1 MKADF
6 ILNLIVFIISLDF
19 IIDLVTGILNYKN
32 FEKKLPNNVNDIY
45 SKEEYLK
52 SQQYKKENFRFE
64 LITSIFTYIII
75 IGILLNG
82 ILGYLDSFLRTL
94 TFENELSLSLLFF
107 ASIYLIND
115 LLKTPFQLYRIF
127 VIEEKYGFNKMKIS
141 IFIFDKIKGYF
152 ISIVIGVLLITP
164 LLVFIMLYPSDFWI
178 YFWVVISL
186 FLIFI
191 NMFYTSLIV
200 PLFNKLEVL
209 EDGDLKEKLN
219 SYANKVG
226 FALSNIFVIDGS
238 KRSTKANAY
247 FSGFGKNKKVVLY
260 DTLIK
265 NHTNDELV
273 AVLAHEIGHYKL
285 RHIISNMIFSILST
299 GLMLY
304 IMSKFLYNSEIS
316 YALGGN
322 ISFRHFEI
330 FAFLIL
336 YTPVDRFISIVMNIK
351 SRNNEYEADNF
362 AVQTYK
368 KLPMISALK
377 KLSRDNLSNLTPHPV
392 YEFLNYSHPSLSKRL
407 DAIERSEL

>member
-141 IFIFDKIKGYF
+141 TYIFDKIKGYF

-164 LLVFIMLYPSDFWI
+164 LLVFIMLYPSNFWI

-304 IMSKFLYNSEIS
+304 IMSNFLYNSEIS

-336 YTPVDRFISIVMNIK
+336 YTPVDRCISILMNIK

-362 AVQTYK
+362 AVKTYK

>member
-45 SKEEYLK
+45 NKEEYLK

-115 LLKTPFQLYRIF
+115 FLKTPFQLYRIF

-141 IFIFDKIKGYF
+141 TFIFDKIKGYF

-377 KLSRDNLSNLTPHPV
+377 KLSRDNLSNLTPHPL

>member
-45 SKEEYLK
+45 NKDEYLK

-141 IFIFDKIKGYF
+141 TFIFDKIKGYF

-219 SYANKVG
+219 SYANRVG

-304 IMSKFLYNSEIS
+304 IMSNFLYNSEIS

-377 KLSRDNLSNLTPHPV
+377 KLSRDNLSNLTPHPL

>member
-75 IGILLNG
+75 IGVLLNG

-141 IFIFDKIKGYF
+141 TFIFDKIKGYL

>member
-141 IFIFDKIKGYF
+141 TFIFDKIKGYL

-377 KLSRDNLSNLTPHPV
+377 KLSRDNLSNLTPHPL

>member
-141 IFIFDKIKGYF
+141 TYIFDKIKGYF

-304 IMSKFLYNSEIS
+304 IMSNFLYNSEIS

-336 YTPVDRFISIVMNIK
+336 YTPVDRFISILMNIK

-377 KLSRDNLSNLTPHPV
+377 KLSRDNLSNLTPHPL

>member
-45 SKEEYLK
+45 NKEEYLK

-141 IFIFDKIKGYF
+141 TFIFDKIKGYF

-164 LLVFIMLYPSDFWI
+164 LLVFIMLYPSNFWI

-304 IMSKFLYNSEIS
+304 IMSNFLYNSEIS

-336 YTPVDRFISIVMNIK
+336 YTPVDRFISILMNIK

-362 AVQTYK
+362 AVKTYK

>member
-45 SKEEYLK
+45 NKEEYLK

-75 IGILLNG
+75 IGVLLNG

-115 LLKTPFQLYRIF
+115 FLKTPFQLYRIF

-377 KLSRDNLSNLTPHPV
+377 KLSRDNLSNLTPHPL

>member
-141 IFIFDKIKGYF
+141 TFIFDKIKGYF

-164 LLVFIMLYPSDFWI
+164 LLVFIMLYPSNFWI

-336 YTPVDRFISIVMNIK
+336 YTPVDRFISILMNIK
-351 SRNNEYEADNF
+351 SRKNEYEADNF

-377 KLSRDNLSNLTPHPV
+377 KLSRDNLSNLTPHPL

>member
-45 SKEEYLK
+45 NKEEYLK

-247 FSGFGKNKKVVLY
+247 FSGFGKNKKGILY

-304 IMSKFLYNSEIS
+304 IMSNFLYNSEIS

-336 YTPVDRFISIVMNIK
+336 YTPVDRFISILMNIK
-351 SRNNEYEADNF
+351 SRKNEYEADNF

>member
-45 SKEEYLK
+45 NKEEYLK

-141 IFIFDKIKGYF
+141 TFIFDKIKGYF

-164 LLVFIMLYPSDFWI
+164 LLVFIMLYPSNFWI

-336 YTPVDRFISIVMNIK
+336 YTPVDRFISILMNIK

-377 KLSRDNLSNLTPHPV
+377 KLSRDNLSNLTPHPL

>member
-141 IFIFDKIKGYF
+141 TFIFDKIKGYF
-152 ISIVIGVLLITP
+152 ISIVIGVLLITS

-304 IMSKFLYNSEIS
+304 IMSNFLYNSEIS

-336 YTPVDRFISIVMNIK
+336 YTPVDRFISILMNIK
-351 SRNNEYEADNF
+351 SRKNEYEADNF

>member
-45 SKEEYLK
+45 NKEEYLK

-164 LLVFIMLYPSDFWI
+164 LLVFIMLYPSNFWI

-304 IMSKFLYNSEIS
+304 IMSNFLYNSEIS

-362 AVQTYK
+362 AVKTYK

>member
-45 SKEEYLK
+45 NKEEYLK

-377 KLSRDNLSNLTPHPV
+377 KLSRDNLSNLTPHPL

>member
-45 SKEEYLK
+45 NKEEYLK

-141 IFIFDKIKGYF
+141 TYIFDKIKGYF

-164 LLVFIMLYPSDFWI
+164 LLVFIMLYPSNFWI

-304 IMSKFLYNSEIS
+304 IMSNFLYNSEIS

-336 YTPVDRFISIVMNIK
+336 YTPVDRFISILMNIK
-351 SRNNEYEADNF
+351 SRKNEYEADNF
-362 AVQTYK
+362 AVKTYK

>member
-75 IGILLNG
+75 IGVLLNG

-141 IFIFDKIKGYF
+141 TFIFDKIKGYF

-164 LLVFIMLYPSDFWI
+164 LLVFIMLYPSNFWI
-178 YFWVVISL
+178 YFWLVISL

-304 IMSKFLYNSEIS
+304 IMSNFLYNSEIS

-377 KLSRDNLSNLTPHPV
+377 KLSRDNLSNLTPHPL

>member
-141 IFIFDKIKGYF
+141 TFIFDKIKGYF

-164 LLVFIMLYPSDFWI
+164 LLVFIMLYPSNFWI

-304 IMSKFLYNSEIS
+304 IMSNFLYNSEIS

-336 YTPVDRFISIVMNIK
+336 YTPVDRFISILMNIK
-351 SRNNEYEADNF
+351 SRKNEYEADNF
-362 AVQTYK
+362 AVKTYK

>member
-141 IFIFDKIKGYF
+141 TFIFDKIKGYF

-164 LLVFIMLYPSDFWI
+164 LLVFIMLYPSNFWI

-304 IMSKFLYNSEIS
+304 IMSNFLYNSEIS

-336 YTPVDRFISIVMNIK
+336 YTPVDRFISILMNIK
-351 SRNNEYEADNF
+351 SRKNEYEADNF

-377 KLSRDNLSNLTPHPV
+377 KLSRDNLSNLTPHPL

>member
-304 IMSKFLYNSEIS
+304 IMSNFLYNSEIS

-336 YTPVDRFISIVMNIK
+336 YTPVDRFISILMNIK

>member
-75 IGILLNG
+75 IGVLLNG

-141 IFIFDKIKGYF
+141 TFIFDKIKGYL

-377 KLSRDNLSNLTPHPV
+377 KLSRDNLSNLTPHPL

>member
-141 IFIFDKIKGYF
+141 TFIFDKIKGYL

-247 FSGFGKNKKVVLY
+247 FSGFGKK
-260 DTLIK
+260 
-265 NHTNDELV
+265 
-273 AVLAHEIGHYKL
+273 
-285 RHIISNMIFSILST
+285 
-299 GLMLY
+299 
-304 IMSKFLYNSEIS
+304 
-316 YALGGN
+316 
-322 ISFRHFEI
+322 
-330 FAFLIL
+330 
-336 YTPVDRFISIVMNIK
+336 
-351 SRNNEYEADNF
+351 
-362 AVQTYK
+362 
-368 KLPMISALK
+368 
-377 KLSRDNLSNLTPHPV
+377 
-392 YEFLNYSHPSLSKRL
+392 
-407 DAIERSEL
+407 

>member
-45 SKEEYLK
+45 NKEEYLK

-141 IFIFDKIKGYF
+141 TFIFDKIKGYF

-304 IMSKFLYNSEIS
+304 IMSNFLYNSEIS

-336 YTPVDRFISIVMNIK
+336 YTPVDRFISILMNIK

-362 AVQTYK
+362 AVKTYK

>member
-45 SKEEYLK
+45 NKEEYLK

-141 IFIFDKIKGYF
+141 TYIFDKIKGYF

-304 IMSKFLYNSEIS
+304 IMSNFLYNSEIS

-377 KLSRDNLSNLTPHPV
+377 KLSRDNLSNLTPHPL

>member
-141 IFIFDKIKGYF
+141 TFIFDKIKGYF

-336 YTPVDRFISIVMNIK
+336 YTPVDRFISILMNIK
-351 SRNNEYEADNF
+351 SRKNEYEADNF
-362 AVQTYK
+362 AVKTYR

>member
-45 SKEEYLK
+45 NKEEYLK

-115 LLKTPFQLYRIF
+115 FLKTPFQLYRIF

-141 IFIFDKIKGYF
+141 TYIFDKIKGYF

-164 LLVFIMLYPSDFWI
+164 LLIFIMLYPTNFWI

-304 IMSKFLYNSEIS
+304 IMSNFLYNSEIS

-336 YTPVDRFISIVMNIK
+336 YTPVDRFISILMNIK

>member
-75 IGILLNG
+75 IGVLLNG

-141 IFIFDKIKGYF
+141 TFIFDKIKGYL

-377 KLSRDNLSNLTPHPV
+377 KLSRDNLSHLTPHPL

>member
-45 SKEEYLK
+45 NKEEYLK

-75 IGILLNG
+75 IGVLLNG

-141 IFIFDKIKGYF
+141 TFIFDKIKGYF

-336 YTPVDRFISIVMNIK
+336 YTPVDRFISILMNIK
-351 SRNNEYEADNF
+351 SRKNEYEADNF

-377 KLSRDNLSNLTPHPV
+377 KLSRDNLSNLTPHPL

>member
-45 SKEEYLK
+45 NKEEYLK

-75 IGILLNG
+75 IGVLLNG

-141 IFIFDKIKGYF
+141 TYIFDKIKGYF

-304 IMSKFLYNSEIS
+304 IMSNFLYNSEIS

>member
-45 SKEEYLK
+45 NKEEYLK

-186 FLIFI
+186 FLTFI

-304 IMSKFLYNSEIS
+304 IMSNFLYNSEIS

>member
-32 FEKKLPNNVNDIY
+32 FEKTLPNNVNDIY

-304 IMSKFLYNSEIS
+304 IMSNFLYNSEIS

-336 YTPVDRFISIVMNIK
+336 YTPVDRFISILMNIK

>member
-45 SKEEYLK
+45 NKEEYLK

-141 IFIFDKIKGYF
+141 TYIFDKIKGYF

-164 LLVFIMLYPSDFWI
+164 LLVFIMLYPSNFWI

-304 IMSKFLYNSEIS
+304 IMSNFLYNSEIS

-336 YTPVDRFISIVMNIK
+336 YTPVDRFISILMNIK

-362 AVQTYK
+362 AVKTYK

>member
-45 SKEEYLK
+45 NKDEYLK

-115 LLKTPFQLYRIF
+115 FLKTPFQLYRIF

-141 IFIFDKIKGYF
+141 TFIFDKIKGYF

-164 LLVFIMLYPSDFWI
+164 LLIFIMLYPTNFWI

-304 IMSKFLYNSEIS
+304 IMSNFLYNSEIS

-336 YTPVDRFISIVMNIK
+336 YTPVDRFISILMNIK

>member
-45 SKEEYLK
+45 NKEEYLK

-141 IFIFDKIKGYF
+141 TYIFDKIKGYF

-164 LLVFIMLYPSDFWI
+164 LLVFIMLYPSNFWI